1 MQPPLAYKLLLAALI
16 SIFALPAPPAESNRP
31 QILSIAY
38 VKFKSTDLPKAK
50 DFYGTLLG
58 LPSQGSSCTGV
69 PQPCFV
75 VNDRQHIELVSA
87 TLGTPGP
94 YLVEIGFAVN
104 SINQMATYLTANHY
118 PTSEI
123 LARPDGSPYLEL
135 FDPEHNKIV
144 FVPAQNK
151 TNSTASNS
159 AISHKIIHAGF
170 VTRDANLENKFYEDL
185 LGFHLYWKG
194 GRTDTEVDWF
204 MNQVPDG
211 DNWIEYMLNIP
222 ANADHRELGIQYHVS
237 LGVPNIDETAKLLK
251 SRGATFPTPITG
263 RDGKRQLT
271 LLDPDQTRI
280 EVMEFAPVEKPCCS
294 DYTGP
299 HPQP

>member
-1 MQPPLAYKLLLAALI
+1 MQPPLAYKLLLAALV
-16 SIFALPAPPAESNRP
+16 SIFVLPSPPAESNRP
-31 QILSIAY
+31 QILNIAY
-38 VKFKSTDLPKAK
+38 VRFKSTDLPKAK
-50 DFYGTLLG
+50 EFYGTLLG
-58 LPSQGSSCTGV
+58 LPNHGNSCTGV

-75 VNDRQHIELVSA
+75 VNDQQHIELVSA
-87 TLGTPGP
+87 APGTPGP

-104 SINQMATYLTANHY
+104 NINQMAAYLTANHY

-123 LARPDGSPYLEL
+123 LARPDGSPFLEL
-135 FDPEHNKIV
+135 FDPEHNKIA
-144 FVPAQNK
+144 FGPAQNK
-151 TNSTASNS
+151 TTSSASTS
-159 AISHKIIHAGF
+159 AISCRIIHAGF
-170 VTRDANLENKFYEDL
+170 VAHDINLENKFYEDL

-194 GRTDTEVDWF
+194 GRTDAEVDWF

-222 ANADHRELGIQYHVS
+222 SNADHRELGIQYHVS
-237 LGVPNIDETAKLLK
+237 LGVPNIDQTAKLLK
-251 SRGATFPTPITG
+251 SRGAEFPKPITG

-299 HPQP
+299 QPQP

>member
-1 MQPPLAYKLLLAALI
+1 MNKLLLAAFL
-16 SIFALPAPPAESNRP
+16 SLLAFPSLQADSSTRP
-31 QILSIAY
+31 QIFGIAY
-38 VKFKSTDLPKAK
+38 VKFKTTNLEKAQE
-50 DFYGTLLG
+50 FYGTLLG
-58 LPSQGSSCTGV
+58 LPNHGSSCTGV

-75 VNDRQHIELVSA
+75 VNDQHHIELVSVTTGA
-87 TLGTPGP
+87 PGP
-94 YLVEIGFAVN
+94 YLVEIAFAVN
-104 SINQMATYLTANHY
+104 NVNQIAAYLTANHY

-123 LARPDGSPYLEL
+123 LTHPDSSPYLEL
-135 FDPEHNKIV
+135 HDPEHNKIV
-144 FVPAQNK
+144 FVPAHGK
-151 TNSTASNS
+151 TNSGGSDS

-170 VTRDANLENKFYEDL
+170 VTHDANLENKFYEDL

-204 MNQVPDG
+204 MNQVPNG
-211 DNWIEYMLNIP
+211 DTWIEYMLNIS
-222 ANADHRELGIQYHVS
+222 ANADHRELGIQYHLS
-237 LGVPNIDETAKLLK
+237 LGVQNIEETATLLK
-251 SRGATFPTPITG
+251 SRGVSFPAPITG

-280 EVMEFAPVEKPCCS
+280 EFMEFTPVEKPCCS

>member
-16 SIFALPAPPAESNRP
+16 SIFVLPSPPADSNRP
-31 QILSIAY
+31 QILNIAY

-94 YLVEIGFAVN
+94 YLVEIGFTVN
-104 SINQMATYLTANHY
+104 NINQMATYLTANHY

-135 FDPEHNKIV
+135 FDPEHNKIA

-151 TNSTASNS
+151 SNSTASNS
-159 AISHKIIHAGF
+159 AISRKIIHAGF

-211 DNWIEYMLNIP
+211 DNWIEYMLNIQ

-251 SRGATFPTPITG
+251 SRGATFPAPITG

-299 HPQP
+299 QPQP